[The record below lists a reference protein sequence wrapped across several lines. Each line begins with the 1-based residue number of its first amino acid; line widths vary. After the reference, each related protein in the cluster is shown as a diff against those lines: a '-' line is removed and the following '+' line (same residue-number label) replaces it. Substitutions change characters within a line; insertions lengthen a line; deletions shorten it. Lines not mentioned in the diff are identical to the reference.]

1 MTLLR
6 YLHYMLACQLYTL
19 RLVLYWGHSGLVF
32 LSKPGARIIVPVALF
47 GFVYALQAPLEAAV
61 GAKID
66 TLWQSLVQ
74 PVFGTDLARLTQPL
88 NIEITAVALLLLLAL
103 VMMLLASML
112 QPVIGAL
119 WAPRMPLPP
128 LPPLLV
134 PDTEVKAVPVTRL
147 LKPQLYAPLPRGLES
162 LSQGLPEELQGLVLR
177 KVRDDRPNNADRF
190 ARPPVAP
197 ETEDGG
203 TGQGMAQGTLDLP
216 PTRREPPQRPKPPPV
231 AAPRATPP
239 AQRPKSPGSP

>member
-177 KVRDDRPNNADRF
+177 KEGAKGARTIVRPSMGSPEPSEGAGQGNAQGVSVR
-190 ARPPVAP
+190 PVAP
-197 ETEDGG
+197 I
-203 TGQGMAQGTLDLP
+203 MPA
-216 PTRREPPQRPKPPPV
+216 RPQRPAQPAPPPM
-231 AAPRATPP
+231 PP
-239 AQRPKSPGSP
+239 RPKPQ